1 MNGTSRGYGAADH
14 SLPIECVGCGEEK
27 PYNEIDWDEWS
38 WERPAGSIDQLPYCP
53 DCSDE
58 SESKHEI

>member
-1 MNGTSRGYGAADH
+1 MNGTSHGYGAADH
-14 SLPIECVGCGEEK
+14 SLPIECVECGEEK

-53 DCSDE
+53 DCPVEAGDLPE
-58 SESKHEI
+58 K